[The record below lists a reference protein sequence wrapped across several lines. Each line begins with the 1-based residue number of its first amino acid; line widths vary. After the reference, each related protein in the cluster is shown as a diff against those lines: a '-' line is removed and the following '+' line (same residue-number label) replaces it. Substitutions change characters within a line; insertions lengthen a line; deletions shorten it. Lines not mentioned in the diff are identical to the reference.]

1 MSGFA
6 RWALVSSL
14 WLVAACS
21 NGGGAEPSPVNGGA
35 AGATAGGSQGG
46 TDGKAGN
53 GGGTAGS
60 TVSSTAG
67 DAGAPAAG
75 SAGAPAAGSAGATA
89 QGGAAGEGGTAQAGA
104 AGADTETSDVQTI
117 LDTYRSFA
125 PQTAT
130 PVNVSSY
137 IFGLCRM
144 PTLRETEFVASIH
157 GDGRYLQDWANP
169 LAVQGLASRGVP
181 AFPEGAV
188 IVKEKYAGPQASEAN
203 LVAIGLMI
211 KRRAGFDPA
220 RGDWD
225 YAYYEP
231 ALGIVHSAE
240 QTAYCGNCHAGA
252 AATDSVFVDGLTP

>member
-21 NGGGAEPSPVNGGA
+21 NGAGAEPSPVSGGA
-35 AGATAGGSQGG
+35 AGAAAGGSQAG

-60 TVSSTAG
+60 AAGSTAGSSVGSSAG
-67 DAGAPAAG
+67 DAGAG
-75 SAGAPAAGSAGATA
+75 GRAGATA
-89 QGGAAGEGGTAQAGA
+89 QGGAAGEGGAPQAGA
-104 AGADTETSDVQTI
+104 AGADSETSDVQTI
-117 LDTYRSFA
+117 LDTYHSFA
-125 PQTAT
+125 PQTPM

-137 IFGLCRM
+137 IFGLCRL

-188 IVKEKYAGPQASEAN
+188 IVKEKYAGPQATEAN